1 MSDAIQYIAMK
12 KFRSICLALLGMIL
26 LSGPLMAQQDPQYT
40 HYMFNG
46 MAFNPA
52 YAGSREAISSTLL
65 LRRQW
70 VQLDGSPTTG
80 SFAIHAPSSNERHGF
95 GLSLVHDRL
104 GITRQNFL
112 SLSYAYRMPL
122 AGGTLALGLR
132 GGVTNFTNRYTEI
145 ITINPDQVNPGLDVN
160 AWLPR
165 VGTGFYFNTERF
177 YLGLSAPNILAGRY
191 FRYNNQT
198 AVELASTQ
206 KVHYFGTVGAV
217 FPLTDGIDF
226 KPSIVA
232 KYVQNAPLELDLN
245 ANLLFRKVFWVGAG
259 YRTRDAVMFMIEYM
273 SLKGWRLGYS
283 YDYTIT
289 QLGQVNTGS
298 HELMLGIDL
307 GLTKNKIIT
316 PRYF

>member
-1 MSDAIQYIAMK
+1 MK
-12 KFRSICLALLGMIL
+12 KLRNISIALLGFIL
-26 LSGPLMAQQDPQYT
+26 LSGPLMAQQDPEYT

-52 YAGSREAISSTLL
+52 YAGSREAISTTLL

-80 SFAIHAPSSNERHGF
+80 SFSIHSPSGNERHGF
-95 GLSLVHDRL
+95 GFNLTHDRL

-112 SLSYAYRMPL
+112 TLSYAYRLPM

-132 GGVTNFTNRYTEI
+132 GGVTNFTNRYSEI
-145 ITINPDQVNPGLDVN
+145 QTINPDQVNPGLDLN

-165 VGTGFYFNTERF
+165 AGTGIYFNTQRF

-191 FRYNNQT
+191 FNGNQ
-198 AVELASTQ
+198 VSQDLASKQ
-206 KVHYFGTVGAV
+206 EVHYFGTVGLV
-217 FPLTDGIDF
+217 VPLGENVDF
-226 KPSIVA
+226 KPSVVA
-232 KYVQNAPLELDLN
+232 KYVNNAPLELDLN
-245 ANLLFRKVFWVGAG
+245 ANLLFNKVFWVGAG
-259 YRTRDAVMFMIEYM
+259 YRTRDALMFMIEYM

-283 YDYTIT
+283 YDYTLT
-289 QLGQVNTGS
+289 KLGQVNTGS

-307 GLTKNKIIT
+307 GLSKTKIIT